1 MIFQSLCSLQ
11 NPMTTYSK
19 ATSLTPTPS
28 NRFTSSRWYAPV
40 FAIVLAVVMSS
51 FTTRSAVAQLEFAL
65 SPGDIVDEIAAWDG
79 SFSAGLNG
87 KSGNSQNVDFNFV
100 LDMTRET
107 DASTSNLLA
116 NYFYSANAINTTT
129 DRWFSQFRQER
140 KFEDP
145 RWSWFYQA
153 AVEADRFKDF
163 DYRIALHSGLAYKI
177 FDEELRKLKV
187 RMGAGASREVGS
199 VNNEWS
205 PELQFGADWE
215 RRLTET
221 TRVYASVDYY
231 PNVSDFSDY
240 RLNTNTGLEFVI
252 DAERKINF
260 KIFAINRFD
269 STPPTGN
276 QENDIDY
283 GMALGFGF

>member
-1 MIFQSLCSLQ
+1 MVKPFLVPADSICSKLT
-11 NPMTTYSK
+11 NPVR
-19 ATSLTPTPS
+19 
-28 NRFTSSRWYAPV
+28 RFSFFSFLFSILSAFVVVQLSSSTA
-40 FAIVLAVVMSS
+40 F
-51 FTTRSAVAQLEFAL
+51 AQLEFSM
-65 SPGDIVDEIAAWDG
+65 SPGDIVEEIAAWDG

-87 KSGNSQNVDFNFV
+87 KSGNSQNVDFNLV

-107 DASTSNLLA
+107 DFATTNILA
-116 NYFYSANAINTTT
+116 NYFYSANQIATTT

-140 KFEDP
+140 KFENP

-177 FDEELRKLKV
+177 FDEEMRKLKV

-199 VNNEWS
+199 VNDEWS

-215 RRLTET
+215 RKLSDT
-221 TRVYASVDYY
+221 TRVYASVDFF
-231 PNVSDFSDY
+231 PNVSDFGDY
-240 RLNTNTGLEFVI
+240 RVNSNTGLEFVL

-269 STPPTGN
+269 STPPPGN